1 MESKILSALRSRNL
15 RPTASATQMAPR
27 WWSSVVCFLIS
38 AGLACAQTNPAEP
51 SMPWKDAAYR
61 TDIPATQATSRP
73 GPGENGWPLWMK
85 HHENRKA
92 WVAEKPVDL
101 LMIGDSIVFGWG
113 RLGRPVWDEFYGKR
127 NAVNI
132 GSSGD
137 QTQHMLWHFQ
147 NGGLDGMKNHN
158 PKLVVMMIGTNNRGE
173 PEKHGADTAYGVLA
187 LLKEIHA
194 KLPGSKILL
203 LAIFPRGDKPDD
215 AGRLR
220 NTEVNAIL
228 KTYADEK
235 TVYWL
240 DLGQTFLDEQG
251 ILKRDL
257 MPDALHPNIPGYRA
271 WALAMEPTLKKLLGE
286 PQE

>member
-1 MESKILSALRSRNL
+1 MQSNIPYPPILL
-15 RPTASATQMAPR
+15 PTASAAPVAPR
-27 WWSSVVCFLIS
+27 WRSSVAYLLLS
-38 AGLACAQTNPAEP
+38 AGMASAQTNTGES

-73 GPGENGWPLWMK
+73 GPGENGWTLWMK
-85 HHENRKA
+85 HHENRKS

-101 LMIGDSIVFGWG
+101 LMVGDSIIFGWG

-173 PEKHGADTAYGVLA
+173 PEKRGADTAYGVLA
-187 LLKEIHA
+187 LLKEIQA
-194 KLPGSKILL
+194 KLADSKILL

-220 NTEVNAIL
+220 NNEINAIL

-240 DLGQTFLDEQG
+240 DIGQTFLDEQG
-251 ILKRDL
+251 KLKRDL

-271 WALAMEPTLKKLLGE
+271 WAMAMEPTLKKLLGE
-286 PQE
+286 AQE